1 MRKVSKGSL
10 LAAAAMCL
18 LMTGCSKDAGED
30 KTESTVDTS
39 KIESEVGGL
48 IAEEAE
54 EEIAAEAD
62 TATVQD
68 AEPEKKVS
76 NNIVKLQELIEEIGV
91 ARTGTFDGKAI
102 KAEEGDFWKEVDFG
116 YSGTGILSAEFFGQ
130 NDEYMLVY
138 YVGKDSKVKAS
149 LYKDNGKESEF
160 VAKTPLS
167 YVDAYERNEDY
178 LLSNAIVSNFGTEG
192 FISATTLKKGDD
204 TYIVTENNHW
214 HTYDMDKQYFSDRE
228 RGYTAD
234 ATYSGDMVIYKLTD
248 KGLEGQYMIKTYCY
262 GMDGGG
268 AIYLNE
274 FQGKELESHRFGD
287 LGDDPHTIEE
297 YFMDEYNAMMAG
309 IGFPELTNTDEK
321 KLIMEGVAESAGTT
335 PTWKAYWDCNT
346 ELKKGDDAVR
356 LEVNDTSIEQNPE
369 LAFMA
374 DAREKAAAAEPAS
387 EEVKEEVTEAKAPSG
402 NDDERF
408 AGFFSDVYPEVDD
421 GLYLSANK
429 IAVKYAYSDLDGDGI
444 NELLIGDSEG
454 VYTVIT
460 ENDGEYFRSDV
471 CGWMRQYGAVP
482 TQYLGNGCFATSV
495 YNGNNYGGPFRE
507 DELVKYS
514 SSLNGFGVIMRLTS
528 SWDPSSVEE
537 NYNCW
542 DLYTANDENNIVSN
556 VSDDESLYTHDYIDY
571 GKNYTFDADGNV
583 EDNELSLK
591 FKEAVKT
598 HTTDGALGTLDWKD
612 LK

>member
-1 MRKVSKGSL
+1 MRKVGKTSL
-10 LAAAAMCL
+10 MVAVAMCL
-18 LMTGCSKDAGED
+18 FMAGCSKDAGED
-30 KTESTVDTS
+30 KTESNVAAS
-39 KIESEVGGL
+39 KLESEVGEL

-54 EEIAAEAD
+54 EELATEESV
-62 TATVQD
+62 ATVQD
-68 AEPEKKVS
+68 ATPAETVS
-76 NNIVKLQELIEEIGV
+76 NNVAKLKELADEIGV

-130 NDEYMLVY
+130 NNEYMLVY
-138 YVGKDSKVKAS
+138 YVGTDSKIKAS

-160 VAKTPLS
+160 VSKIPLS
-167 YVDAYERNEDY
+167 YVDAYTIDKEY
-178 LLSNAIVSNFGTEG
+178 VLSNALTADSGTEG
-192 FISATTLKKGDD
+192 FESATTFKKGEDA
-204 TYIVTENNHW
+204 YIVTEKNRWYNF
-214 HTYDMDKQYFSDRE
+214 DNDKKYYSNRE
-228 RGYTAD
+228 RGLSEDTIYN
-234 ATYSGDMVIYKLTD
+234 SDMVIYKLTD
-248 KGLEGQYMIKTYCY
+248 KGLEGQYMIKMYCY
-262 GMDGGG
+262 GMDGVGG
-268 AIYLNE
+268 ILLNKFGGE
-274 FQGKELESHRFGD
+274 EIEAYRFGD

-309 IGFPELTNTDEK
+309 IGFPELTNADEK
-321 KLIMEGVAESAGTT
+321 SLIKEGVAQGTGND
-335 PTWKAYWDCNT
+335 PSWKVYWDCNT
-346 ELKKGDDAVR
+346 EMAKGDDAVR
-356 LEVNDTSIEQNPE
+356 LEVNDSSVEKLPE
-369 LAFMA
+369 LTFIAE
-374 DAREKAAAAEPAS
+374 AREKAAAAEPAS

-421 GLYLSANK
+421 GLYLSANN

-460 ENDGEYFRSDV
+460 ENGGEYFRSDV